1 MIDDPPLLT
10 IRRGF
15 ARPAAQTVARF
26 RDVPTGNLADA
37 LGGRAAMRPAIKP
50 VVAAAQR
57 FAGVAVPC
65 FCGPADNLA
74 IMGALSIAEPGDVI
88 VAAADGFLDAAICGD
103 VVAGIARNRGVVAFV
118 TDGSVR
124 DLDGLDQVG
133 LAVFAAA
140 VTPDSC
146 AKSGPGTAGFPVVCG
161 GVAVSPGDIVVGDR
175 DGVVVI
181 PAARIEEALAGLE
194 RVLTAERAI
203 LARVADGLKD
213 PPAVA
218 ALAARNLIRM
228 VD

>member
-1 MIDDPPLLT
+1 VIEDPPLLT

-15 ARPAAQTVARF
+15 SRPAADLVGRF
-26 RDVPTGNLADA
+26 KGVPTGNLADA

-50 VVAAAQR
+50 VVADAQR
-57 FAGVAVPC
+57 FAGVAVTC

-103 VVAGIARNRGVVAFV
+103 VVAGIAKNRGAVAFV
-118 TDGSVR
+118 TDGAVR
-124 DLDGLDQVG
+124 DQDGLDQVG
-133 LAVFAAA
+133 LPVFAAA

-146 AKSGPGTAGFPVVCG
+146 AKSGPGTVGFPVVCG
-161 GVAVSPGDIVVGDR
+161 GVAVAPGDIVVGDR

-181 PAARIEEALAGLE
+181 PAARAEEALAGLE
-194 RVLTAERAI
+194 RVLAAERAI
-203 LARVADGLKD
+203 LARVADGLPE
-213 PPAVA
+213 PPAIA
-218 ALAARNLIRM
+218 ALATRNLIRA

>member
-1 MIDDPPLLT
+1 VIEDPPLLT
-10 IRRGF
+10 LRGGF
-15 ARPAAQTVARF
+15 ARPPAEIVARF

-50 VVAAAQR
+50 VVASAQR

-74 IMGALSIAEPGDVI
+74 AMGALSIAEPGDVI

-118 TDGSVR
+118 TDGAVR
-124 DLDGLDQVG
+124 DLDGLDAVG
-133 LAVFAAA
+133 LPVFAAG

-146 AKSGPGTAGFPVVCG
+146 ARSGPGTAGFPVVCG

-181 PAARIEEALAGLE
+181 PAARIEEALAGIE
-194 RVLTAERAI
+194 RVRAAESDT
-203 LARVADGLKD
+203 LARVAAGLKD
-213 PPAVA
+213 PPAIA
-218 ALAARNLIRM
+218 ALASKSLIRV